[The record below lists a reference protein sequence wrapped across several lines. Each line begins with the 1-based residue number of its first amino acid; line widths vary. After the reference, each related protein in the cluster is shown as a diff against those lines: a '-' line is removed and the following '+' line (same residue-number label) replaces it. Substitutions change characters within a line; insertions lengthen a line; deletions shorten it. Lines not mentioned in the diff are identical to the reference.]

1 MMIVDQAGKGDFTTI
16 GAAIAAAAVDPIIM
30 IRPGRYVEHLV
41 IDQSLSLIGDT
52 PAPTLADVDANRVE
66 IVGSVTIDAPA
77 VTLRDLSITMSVT
90 DAKLEEALRLVFEAP
105 DTMAAARLISGNVD
119 VSQRDNLPSTVTFFE
134 QSEHQVAAL
143 LILSGHVELAR
154 CTIGGGC
161 STGIALCNPQV
172 HLTARH
178 CQIYEGYLGL
188 YLAPYTAAELED
200 CVVHHTSRLG
210 ICADRPHQL
219 SLRQCQVRHNL
230 GTGIYLINCDAV
242 TIAHCQIHDN
252 RESGLLA
259 RHVQNLVMQ
268 DCEVFNHS
276 NNGVCLR
283 YQSRGTI
290 RDCEFHGNVWP
301 SVAVIDAVDLTV
313 QTSHFHEGMTEGI
326 KVSHNCRVDVQH
338 CTIEQHLLAG
348 VYVERDSTLTIEDCE
363 VQDHPALAVII
374 QTNSNVV
381 IERSRLRR
389 NGGAEKVAAIK
400 NHGNL
405 RLRYCRVNRNY
416 LGLDCDTVSATIVNF
431 SNLGFNQTGAIRSQD
446 GSKISKF
453 LTYESLAKTFH
464 TDHRAWKYAPYGLGL
479 VLGWYLLGQVWR
491 SVTSA
496 PSSASARLEQSEPE
510 VSPSPAVPPG
520 LFILPIASPTPS
532 ASPTTTASPIATI
545 PPPDKPV
552 ARPSPSPSPVADPS
566 PEPTPTTSDVI
577 RKAWPPRSTATDYVR
592 PESLRRVTQPIAQ
605 PIVKPTVQAIPQPIP
620 QPMTKS
626 VAEPISATPP
636 VAPSPTSDARSVTP
650 DPTPAS
656 SPPESSPVTESPDPE
671 PPPVN

>member
-16 GAAIAAAAVDPIIM
+16 GAAIGAATVDPVIM

-41 IDQSLSLIGDT
+41 IDQSLSLIGDI
-52 PAPTLADVDANRVE
+52 PAPTQAYVDGHRVE

-105 DTMAAARLISGNVD
+105 DSLSAARLISGNVD
-119 VSQRDNLPSTVTFFE
+119 ASQRDNLPSTVTFFE
-134 QSEHQVAAL
+134 QSDHQVAAL
-143 LILSGHVELAR
+143 LILSGQVQMAR
-154 CTIGGGC
+154 CTIVGGC

-172 HLTARH
+172 QLTARH
-178 CQIYEGYLGL
+178 CDIHEGYLGL

-200 CVVHHTSRLG
+200 CVVHRTARLG

-230 GTGIYLINCDAV
+230 GTGIYLMNCETV

-268 DCEVFNHS
+268 DCQVFNHG

-283 YQSRGTI
+283 HQSRGTL
-290 RDCEFHGNVWP
+290 RDCEFYGNVWP

-313 QTSHFHEGMTEGI
+313 QSSHFHEGMTEGI

-348 VYVERDSTLTIEDCE
+348 VYVERDSTLTLRDSAI
-363 VQDHPALAVII
+363 QDHPAPAVII
-374 QTNSNVV
+374 QASSNVV
-381 IERSRLRR
+381 LERSRLRR
-389 NGGAEKVAAIK
+389 NGVAGKTAAIQ
-400 NHGNL
+400 NNGNL
-405 RLRYCRVNRNY
+405 RLRYCQLNWNY
-416 LGLDCDTVSATIVNF
+416 LGLDCDAFSATIVNF
-431 SNLGFNQTGAIRSQD
+431 SNLGFNQTGAIRAQYT
-446 GSKISKF
+446 SKMSKF

-464 TDHRAWKYAPYGLGL
+464 TDHRAWKYAPYGVGL

-491 SVTSA
+491 SPTPT
-496 PSSASARLEQSEPE
+496 PSSASARIEQSEPD
-510 VSPSPAVPPG
+510 VSPSPAVTPG
-520 LFILPIASPTPS
+520 SFLLPIASPLPS
-532 ASPTTTASPIATI
+532 ASPTATI

-552 ARPSPSPSPVADPS
+552 AAPSPSPSPVAAPS
-566 PEPTPTTSDVI
+566 PETTPTTSDVI
-577 RKAWPPRSTATDYVR
+577 RKAWPPRSPSTDDVR
-592 PESLRRVTQPIAQ
+592 PEPLRRVAQPIAQ

-620 QPMTKS
+620 QPMTKL
-626 VAEPISATPP
+626 VAEPIPATPP
-636 VAPSPTSDARSVTP
+636 VAPSSTSDVRSSTP
-650 DPTPAS
+650 DPTPAIR
-656 SPPESSPVTESPDPE
+656 SPESPDPE